1 MQTEL
6 DESYPELDIEIL
18 GINQLGQE
26 VGNPN
31 ATSGKS
37 IPWLQD
43 VDANEDGR
51 SDVWANSWPVQ
62 WRDVAIVDANNVQ
75 IDVYNVATFDL
86 ANPDNYATLRQKLI
100 DAAQAQALPTSWTNP
115 ELSLDV
121 NDDTAISSVDA
132 LLVLNELNSVGPR
145 QLSAPSEGDS
155 PPPYLD
161 TSGDGYATSIDA
173 LLVLNHLNSLPI
185 SAVAARS
192 VAAVPATSAETPPPA
207 ADEQPEAVSEA
218 GLSESLAAIAAALAV
233 DEAFDSDTS
242 KRN

>member
-1 MQTEL
+1 MQSEL
-6 DESYPELDIEIL
+6 DENYPELDIEIL

-26 VGNPN
+26 AGNAN

-43 VDANEDGR
+43 VDADQDGR

-62 WRDVAIVDANNVQ
+62 WRDVAIVDADNVQ
-75 IDVYNVATFDL
+75 IDVYNVTTFNL
-86 ANPDNYATLRQKLI
+86 ENPDNYATLMQKLI
-100 DAAQAQALPTSWTNP
+100 DAAQAQTLPTSWTNP

-121 NDDTAISSVDA
+121 NGDTSISSIDS

-145 QLSAPSEGDS
+145 QLSPPSEGDS

-185 SAVAARS
+185 SAEAARS
-192 VAAVPATSAETPPPA
+192 VAAVPVTSTEAPPAA
-207 ADEQPEAVSEA
+207 ADEQPEELSETE
-218 GLSESLAAIAAALAV
+218 LSESLAAIAAALAV
-233 DEAFDSDTS
+233 DEIFDSQST